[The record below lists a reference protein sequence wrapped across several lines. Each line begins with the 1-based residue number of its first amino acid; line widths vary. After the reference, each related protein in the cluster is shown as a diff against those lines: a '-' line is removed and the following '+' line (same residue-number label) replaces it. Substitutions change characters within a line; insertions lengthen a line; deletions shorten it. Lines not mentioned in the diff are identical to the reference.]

1 MIFNYLSFLKPV
13 VKFILDKDNQ
23 RFILF
28 AVVVLLFLVAAR
40 YRSAYKTEQEKV
52 ETQIENV
59 KVLSDSVTTYRNK
72 NNELGFEKRALVTEV
87 SDLKIFNDS
96 LYYELK
102 KERENIKVITITEV
116 EIKRD
121 TIRVPVYIT
130 QINTDNLDDRIF
142 KLNFNDVVDN
152 DSVYSKL
159 TGYTKFAWDD
169 TLKAPYDGYTVIS
182 DNKISLKIVSGIK
195 KTKNGYSMFY
205 RSPYG
210 GFSVVDMDG
219 AVIEKIRSDKRSKRF
234 GVGLSSGMQ
243 FNGRNFLPYIGIGV
257 NYNIIRF

>member
-1 MIFNYLSFLKPV
+1 MIFNYLSFLKLV

-96 LYYELK
+96 LYQELK
-102 KERENIKVITITEV
+102 KEKENVKVITITEV

-121 TIRVPVYIT
+121 TLKVPVYIT
-130 QINTDNLDDRIF
+130 QIPTDSLSDRRF
-142 KLNFNDVVDN
+142 KLEF
-152 DSVYSKL
+152 DSEVNGDSLYSRVK
-159 TGYTKFAWDD
+159 GYTKFAWND
-169 TLKAPYDGYTVIS
+169 TLKTPYDAYTMIS
-182 DNKISLKIVSGIK
+182 DNTIKLKIISGIK
-195 KTKNGYSMFY
+195 NTKNGYSMFY

-210 GFSVVDMDG
+210 GFSVIDIDG
-219 AVIEKIRSDKRSKRF
+219 AVIDKIRSDKRSKRF